1 MNFRITATSLA
12 ILLSALLGGCG
23 SLNPINPPVV
33 HAAPPPPSAPQFGN
47 GASQQLWGGPQCSQS
62 KPTDVIE
69 AFARGT
75 IQPDGSTVDEG
86 DDFLEFSSGVY
97 SFGCVMSTS
106 YTTRFDHSVQ
116 SVQYQ
121 MGSGKDM
128 TGEWAFW
135 VDATLPN
142 GKQINILKKQFD
154 KHTDY
159 RGNGTGEFSTSLFLP
174 TGTVIRMQRPMV
186 ICIADPLGSSC
197 ITGQSVNFVGKT

>member
-1 MNFRITATSLA
+1 MQ
-12 ILLSALLGGCG
+12 
-23 SLNPINPPVV
+23 PPSVQ
-33 HAAPPPPSAPQFGN
+33 AAPPPVTTPAPVFGN

-69 AFARGT
+69 AFARGA

-106 YTTRFDHSVQ
+106 YTTRFDHNVQ
-116 SVQYQ
+116 SAQYQ
-121 MGSGKDM
+121 MGSGKDAVL
-128 TGEWAFW
+128 EWAFW

-142 GKQINILKKQFD
+142 GKHISILKKQFD

-159 RGNGTGEFSTSLFLP
+159 RGNGTGEFSLDLFLP
-174 TGTVIRMQRPMV
+174 AGTVIRMQRPMV
-186 ICIADPLGSSC
+186 ICAADPSPYNC
-197 ITGQSVNFVGKT
+197 ITGQSINFVGKTP